1 MALVALGTEDELS
14 EAVGVRLLAEHEQ
27 YLQPGLRLRKSG
39 FGYLRSN
46 VKRWR
51 ELAQR
56 QPVVLITD
64 LDQIAC
70 PPALLNDWLGGQ
82 ACPENLLLRVAV
94 REVEAWLLADHV
106 AMQGLLG
113 DRARLPPAP
122 DALPDPKQHLLG
134 LAKRA
139 PRDVRLDL
147 VQEAGSVSRQ
157 GLGYNARLTDLVRM
171 SWSPARAAERSPSLA
186 RARRSLGAL
195 ARQLQELN

>member
-14 EAVGVRLLAEHEQ
+14 EAVAVRLLAEHEQ
-27 YLQPGLRLRKSG
+27 HLQPGLRLRKSG

-70 PPALLNDWLGGQ
+70 PPALLNDWLGSQ

-106 AMQGLLG
+106 AMQSLLG

-122 DALPDPKQHLLG
+122 DVLPDPKQHLLG

-147 VQEAGSVSRQ
+147 VHEAGTVARQ

-195 ARQLQELN
+195 ARQLQEI

>member
-82 ACPENLLLRVAV
+82 ARPENLLLRVAV